1 MSETGS
7 HLSWK
12 LKTEQSL
19 DAQMMGETMQS
30 RENSKS
36 KALKLRLSMVGWRQV
51 GTGLPDLAEE
61 CELYSI
67 WILSR
72 VVPGADLGL

>member
-1 MSETGS
+1 
-7 HLSWK
+7 
-12 LKTEQSL
+12 
-19 DAQMMGETMQS
+19 MQS